1 MNNVLF
7 ISFDLIRDGEPEIS
21 LSAASLIAYLKLSDT
36 YEKEFTLGH
45 HIIDCNSVND
55 GSAAF
60 ESVFSNKPLP
70 SYNVIALSCHIWSE
84 HYVQFFIKKLRSLNW
99 QGLIVLG
106 GPQMNE
112 IEQALKLRY
121 PQANV
126 FVQGY
131 GEKAFLHICNNANNF
146 KNSQTVLQIPT
157 ASEII
162 PAVYSNGIIKI
173 NQGQQMV
180 RLETKRNC
188 PYRCSFC
195 HFTDFTSNKV
205 GCLNIETIKTELQ
218 YLKKLNVGKVNI
230 MDPTFNILHYKDV
243 LKEIIKIKSE
253 STFSFQTHFSTFDYK
268 SDEVIDLFKGVN
280 SHLEFG
286 LQSTNPD
293 TLKAINRKHNWNH
306 VSAAIK
312 SLVHNEISFEIS
324 LIYGLPFQ
332 SLDNFKTSVKKLH
345 DLGVK
350 NVYGFPL
357 QIYPGTQLTRDMN
370 IYKIKSKPN
379 KLGIEQVYKTNWMSE
394 DDINFLDNW
403 EHTLSK

>member
-7 ISFDLIRDGEPEIS
+7 ISFDLIREGEPEIS

-36 YEKEFTLGH
+36 YEKEFTLEH
-45 HIIDCNSVND
+45 QIIDCNSVNN

-60 ESVFSNKPLP
+60 ETVFSNKPLP

-84 HYVQFFIKKLRSLNW
+84 RYVQYFIKKLKSLSW
-99 QGLIVLG
+99 SGLIVLG

-112 IEQALKLRY
+112 NQQALKLRY

-131 GEKAFLHICNNANNF
+131 GEKAFLHICNNANTF
-146 KNSQTVLQIPT
+146 RNSQTTLQIPT

-173 NQGQQMV
+173 ENGQQMV

-205 GCLNIETIKTELQ
+205 GCLNLDTIRTELQ
-218 YLKKLNVGKVNI
+218 YLKEANVEKVNI
-230 MDPTFNILHYKDV
+230 MDPTFNILHYKEV
-243 LKEIIKIKSE
+243 LKEIIKVEPKSI
-253 STFSFQTHFSTFDYK
+253 FSFQTHFSTFDYK
-268 SDEVIDLFKGVN
+268 SDEVIELFKGAN

-293 TLKAINRKHNWNH
+293 TLNAINRKHNWEH
-306 VSAAIK
+306 VSASIRA
-312 SLVHNEISFEIS
+312 LVHSDISFEIS

-332 SLDNFKTSVKKLH
+332 SLSNFKTSVQKLR
-345 DLGVK
+345 DLGAK
-350 NVYGFPL
+350 NIYGFPL
-357 QIYPGTQLTRDMN
+357 QIYPGTQLTRDMDS
-370 IYKIKSKPN
+370 YKIVAKPN
-379 KLGIEQVYKTNWMSE
+379 NLGIEQVSKTNWMSE
-394 DDINFLDNW
+394 DDINFLNNW